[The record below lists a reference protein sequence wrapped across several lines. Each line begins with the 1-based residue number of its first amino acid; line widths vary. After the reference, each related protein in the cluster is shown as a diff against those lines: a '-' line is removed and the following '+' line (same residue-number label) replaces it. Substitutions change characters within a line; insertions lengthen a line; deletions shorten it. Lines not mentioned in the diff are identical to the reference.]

1 MFYWLIKEV
10 LSINHSI
17 NIFLFI
23 IIFLFTL
30 CASSTNDKTKSIFSP
45 WKLGSIKKSKYWFC
59 LSVDTFGWYLVQ
71 LIVLFKQILIF
82 QAVLHYLELIKF
94 QLKHKVSVIENIVF
108 RSPLLATITLQ
119 EFSKNYLDTL
129 MVSLF

>member
-71 LIVLFKQILIF
+71 LNVLFKPDFNFSSRFALSW
-82 QAVLHYLELIKF
+82 VD
-94 QLKHKVSVIENIVF
+94 KVSTE
-108 RSPLLATITLQ
+108 T
-119 EFSKNYLDTL
+119 
-129 MVSLF
+129 